1 MRKTAPAV
9 VFSIT
14 MLGATLVT
22 GWPMATAYAQSRP
35 AAQTSPQGTG
45 QAPVGHRQPRA
56 GDVPMDAGQP
66 MDAATVQRLE
76 QELDRKLKSICR
88 GC

>member
-9 VFSIT
+9 VFVVA
-14 MLGATLVT
+14 MLGAAMVM
-22 GWPMATAYAQSRP
+22 GWPMQAAH
-35 AAQTSPQGTG
+35 AQTRPGAQPVTPG

-56 GDVPMDAGQP
+56 GDVPVDAGQP
-66 MDAATVQRLE
+66 MDAATVQRLD

>member
-9 VFSIT
+9 VFGVT
-14 MLGATLVT
+14 MLGATMVM
-22 GWPMATAYAQSRP
+22 GWPMAAANAQSRP
-35 AAQTSPQGTG
+35 GAQPVPQG

-56 GDVPMDAGQP
+56 GDVPVDAGQP
-66 MDAATVQRLE
+66 MDAATVQRLD

>member
-9 VFSIT
+9 VFGVT
-14 MLGATLVT
+14 MVI
-22 GWPMATAYAQSRP
+22 GWPVAAVYAQSG
-35 AAQTSPQGTG
+35 AGAQPVPQG

-56 GDVPMDAGQP
+56 GDVPVDAGQP
-66 MDAATVQRLE
+66 MDAATVQRLD